1 MIVMKIP
8 FVSKD
13 DYQEPV
19 SIEESYTELHDE
31 SQSPVTKIMI
41 EKVDGLTSVDK
52 IMRKVREGNI
62 VIAAIRD
69 LKEANTEE
77 LKHCILRMKTAC
89 MNLNG
94 DIAGAGEEWIIITP
108 SSAAIHRESQ

>member
-1 MIVMKIP
+1 MKIP

-13 DYQEPV
+13 EYHEPV
-19 SIEESYTELHDE
+19 SVEESYTELPDE
-31 SQSPVTKIMI
+31 SQGSITKIMI

-62 VIAAIRD
+62 IIASIKD

-77 LKHCILRMKTAC
+77 LKHCISRMKTAC
-89 MNLNG
+89 MNMNG